1 MIAIRR
7 ARPADAPGI
16 GAVHVSAWRSA
27 YPGVLPDA
35 FLAKLS
41 VARQA
46 GHYDRAIRIG
56 LGVHVA
62 AVSGLAGPDSPSTAS
77 PIVGFTTARRNRA
90 GALAEG
96 EVETLYVLDD
106 WRERGLGRQL
116 LRASGQHLSA
126 MGCRSAFAWVLRDNP
141 ASYFYQRL
149 GGKRVATGTT
159 YVGGSEIPQVAYAWD
174 PIELLLDVDA

>member
-27 YPGVLPDA
+27 YPGVLPDT

-62 AVSGLAGPDSPSTAS
+62 AVSGLAGPDTPPTAS

-106 WRERGLGRQL
+106 WRERGLGPPQL
-116 LRASGQHLSA
+116 AATRPPRTPKGGRCAVG
-126 MGCRSAFAWVLRDNP
+126 GGLRDNP

-149 GGKRVATGTT
+149 GGKRIAAGTT